1 LADFK
6 LNWRGQELLGSV
18 KKSTPDALF
27 DAASKL
33 SDVAVGKAPKQ
44 TGTLAESGYAAGG
57 GQSTYK
63 AGKKNRKEISPPE
76 GGAVM
81 AFAAFYAGFVE
92 LGTRS
97 LPAQPFVRPAL
108 DELKTTLGELIA
120 KHVRSKLK

>member
-1 LADFK
+1 MADFK
-6 LNWRGQELLGSV
+6 LEWHGQKLLDIV
-18 KKSTPDALF
+18 KKATPGALF
-27 DAASKL
+27 DAAETL

-57 GQSTYK
+57 GRSTYK
-63 AGKKNRKEISPPE
+63 PGKKNRREIRPPE

-92 LGTRS
+92 LGTKN

-108 DELKTTLGELIA
+108 DELKETLGDLIA
-120 KHVRSKLK
+120 KHVRGKIK